1 MAAIY
6 RLAHLSDPHLA
17 LDGRGSGAV
26 LDFLLGD
33 AVARGADH
41 VLLTGDV
48 VDRPDPRARA
58 TVVRL
63 LRLHGLLSPARATVL
78 PGNHDLAGDPGA
90 RSTPASRRRAL
101 DAFLDTFAEVNRGLP
116 GGGALGL
123 GHPVRK
129 RLGPL
134 TLVALCTAA
143 PEHRVAGRVRPADL
157 VALAR
162 LLRGARGRRL
172 VAVHHH
178 PDPLPVGPSARLG
191 RTVPEG
197 LEGGEALL
205 AACAELGV
213 DFVLHGH
220 LHGAGGPL
228 DRRHLGVRLRCQ
240 GTAKGSRGPD
250 GRRHYGYDLY
260 SFGAKLVR
268 RGHRF
273 TGTEI
278 VDGLLGR

>member
-17 LDGRGSGAV
+17 LDGRGSEAV

-41 VLLTGDV
+41 VLVTGDV

-63 LRLHGLLSPARATVL
+63 LRRHGLFAPARVTVL
-78 PGNHDLAGDPGA
+78 PGNHDLAGDPG
-90 RSTPASRRRAL
+90 TPSAPAGRRRAL
-101 DAFLDTFAEVNRGLP
+101 EAFLDTFAEVNRGLP
-116 GGGALGL
+116 GGGTLGP
-123 GHPVRK
+123 GRPVRK
-129 RLGPL
+129 RLGPV

-143 PEHRVAGRVRPADL
+143 PEHPVAGRVRPADFTD
-157 VALAR
+157 LAR
-162 LLRGARGRRL
+162 LLKGARGRRL

-178 PDPLPVGPSARLG
+178 PDPVPVGPSPRFG

-205 AACAELGV
+205 RVCAALGV

-240 GTAKGSRGPD
+240 GTARGSRGPD

-260 SFGAKLVR
+260 SFGTRLVR

-273 TGTEI
+273 TGAEI
-278 VDGLLGR
+278 VDGLLTR